1 MQSVEQSPEALK
13 QRYLMIMHVPYYVD
27 DVGAVWLDR
36 IWHRDFIEHLTYIQ
50 HMLLLAPRR
59 LKQEGEDLVRVDPP
73 PGVTFEV
80 REVPPQTSMARALIN
95 LPATFATFWRAA
107 SNADIVHSNIAG
119 WPFPLGWI
127 MNPIALLRGRKLVLV
142 VESATW
148 RLTGSEQDD
157 WKRRVRS
164 LVYERVARFCV
175 ERADLTVCTQPTYRD
190 SLFVDGRGRAV
201 VIPATWINAEDV
213 LDQDQAEA
221 AWREKLAR
229 RVFRVLL
236 PARLT
241 ADKGIHVLIDAIRR
255 LDEAG
260 VELELGIIGAGAL
273 RERCVELARSTRSV
287 QVSVLETVPYGPAF
301 FELLREYETVLV
313 PNLGD
318 EQPRIIF
325 DAYSQAVAVIAS
337 DTPGTR
343 PCIEDGQTGRIVPRG
358 DAEALAEAI
367 RSAAA
372 ERETWRRMGL
382 AALAE
387 ARRHTHR
394 AMHHQRWNVLL
405 ECFGSG

>member
-1 MQSVEQSPEALK
+1 VSP
-13 QRYLMIMHVPYYVD
+13 P
-27 DVGAVWLDR
+27 
-36 IWHRDFIEHLTYIQ
+36 T
-50 HMLLLAPRR
+50 RR
-59 LKQEGEDLVRVDPP
+59 SSRPP
-73 PGVTFEV
+73 
-80 REVPPQTSMARALIN
+80 
-95 LPATFATFWRAA
+95 
-107 SNADIVHSNIAG
+107 
-119 WPFPLGWI
+119 
-127 MNPIALLRGRKLVLV
+127 
-142 VESATW
+142 SA
-148 RLTGSEQDD
+148 
-157 WKRRVRS
+157 RS

-301 FELLREYETVLV
+301 FELLRAYETVLV

-372 ERETWRRMGL
+372 ERETWHRMGL